1 MFDHVSD
8 TTDAPKRRKLKRP
21 EVSEEDGMREGGLVF
36 IIVLIIG
43 FVGASFVHPLA
54 LTSFWVWFALLMMSV
69 AVASGTQ
76 RLVAWL
82 NGYEPPS
89 EEETI

>member
-8 TTDAPKRRKLKRP
+8 TNDAPKRRKITRP
-21 EVSEEDGMREGGLVF
+21 VVSDEDGMREGGLVF
-36 IIVLIIG
+36 IIVLIVG
-43 FVGASFVHPLA
+43 FIGASMVHPLA

-76 RLVAWL
+76 RLVAWF
-82 NGYEPPS
+82 NGYRPV
-89 EEETI
+89 EEEA